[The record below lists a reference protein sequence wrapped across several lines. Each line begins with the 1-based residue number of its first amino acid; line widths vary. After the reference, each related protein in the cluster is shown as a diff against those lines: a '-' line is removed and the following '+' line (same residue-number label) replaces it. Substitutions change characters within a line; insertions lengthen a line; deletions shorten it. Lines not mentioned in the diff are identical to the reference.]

1 VGDVHQPLHCSSRVT
16 PEDTLPRGDEG
27 GNTFR
32 LDDNRNLHAYWDR
45 ILSQTTAPGPG
56 EDSIA
61 YVTRLAHRIEGT
73 HALASL
79 SEPAAS
85 ADVLAWE
92 GEGLHVAQTIVY
104 KGVTR
109 GAAPPAAYEVEALKV
124 AERRIALAGY
134 RLAALLNRALK

>member
-1 VGDVHQPLHCSSRVT
+1 M
-16 PEDTLPRGDEG
+16 
-27 GNTFR
+27 
-32 LDDNRNLHAYWDR
+32 
-45 ILSQTTAPGPG
+45 
-56 EDSIA
+56 
-61 YVTRLAHRIEGT
+61 
-73 HALASL
+73 ASL

-109 GAAPPAAYEVEALKV
+109 SAAPPAAYEVEALKV

-134 RLAALLNRALK
+134 RLAALLNMVLK